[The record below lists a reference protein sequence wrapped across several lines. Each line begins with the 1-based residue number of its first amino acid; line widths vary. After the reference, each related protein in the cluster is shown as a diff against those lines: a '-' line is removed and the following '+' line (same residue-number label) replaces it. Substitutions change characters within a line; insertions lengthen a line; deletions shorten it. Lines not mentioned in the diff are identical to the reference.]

1 MRPIRT
7 AAFAALTA
15 TLVVACST
23 GSDPSTTA
31 APSTVASST
40 SEAPDTAAPTT
51 SAAPLTMP
59 PTTVA
64 PTTLTLAS
72 TSVPATATTLPT
84 VAALPYPTGLSDS
97 SLDVN
102 GVERRY
108 RVHVPAGLVQPRAVV
123 VVLHGGGG
131 EGLGVAD
138 AGEHPLSVFRAVAD
152 REGFVVVYPE
162 GLPARDRAGNRGWVD
177 CRSDNTVASGAD
189 DIAFLATLTERV
201 RAELRLTS
209 EQVFMAG
216 GSNGAQMTL
225 AFAFHR
231 PELVGAVA
239 AGSGNLPERPLPG
252 PCTIGPGKP
261 VPIVLVHGTAD
272 IQMPYDGG
280 CVADIGGACNRGRV
294 VSAEAT
300 RDRWLEI
307 NGLVG
312 VEPTVSVVDLDP
324 GDAGPANHLVYAG
337 SAPVEWWRLD
347 SAGHTVASRTVLIE
361 PNRLTG
367 AQNRDIEFAEVAW
380 AFFASRLPPAS

>member
-1 MRPIRT
+1 M
-7 AAFAALTA
+7 
-15 TLVVACST
+15 
-23 GSDPSTTA
+23 
-31 APSTVASST
+31 
-40 SEAPDTAAPTT
+40 
-51 SAAPLTMP
+51 
-59 PTTVA
+59 
-64 PTTLTLAS
+64 
-72 TSVPATATTLPT
+72 
-84 VAALPYPTGLSDS
+84 
-97 SLDVN
+97 
-102 GVERRY
+102 
-108 RVHVPAGLVQPRAVV
+108 
-123 VVLHGGGG
+123 
-131 EGLGVAD
+131 AD
-138 AGEHPLSVFRAVAD
+138 EGEHPLSVFRTVAE

-189 DIAFLATLTERV
+189 DIAFLATLTERM
-201 RAELRLTS
+201 RTELGLTS

-294 VSAEAT
+294 VSAEVT

-337 SAPVEWWRLD
+337 PAPLEWWRLD
-347 SAGHTVASRTVLIE
+347 GAGHTVASRAVLIE
-361 PNRLTG
+361 TNRLTG

-380 AFFASRLPPAS
+380 AFFASRLPPAG